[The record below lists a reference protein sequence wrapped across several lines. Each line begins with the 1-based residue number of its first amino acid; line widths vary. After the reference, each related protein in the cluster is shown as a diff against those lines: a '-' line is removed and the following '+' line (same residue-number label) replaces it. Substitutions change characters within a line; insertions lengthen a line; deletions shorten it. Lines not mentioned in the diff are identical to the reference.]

1 MITSEIV
8 FSRFRFNVIEI
19 TFYIYSLYIKNPRRS
34 AAIRITD
41 ALRTTFTKALVAM
54 LNWIP
59 TELFAKQVAKFT
71 STRLSALSH
80 WLIVPCGHSSILDI
94 DPVASLDIDYLSV
107 EYCFDGDFNL
117 LIPSRSD

>member
-1 MITSEIV
+1 
-8 FSRFRFNVIEI
+8 
-19 TFYIYSLYIKNPRRS
+19 
-34 AAIRITD
+34 
-41 ALRTTFTKALVAM
+41 M

-71 STRLSALSH
+71 ATRLSALSH